1 MRLGKYRLV
10 VSIGGPEWGNALCFM
25 RNLHR
30 GIQLVQKISVL
41 SKLRG
46 FISCGDLIVVSFA
59 MYPQASVPFE

>member
-10 VSIGGPEWGNALCFM
+10 VSIGGPEWGNALCF
-25 RNLHR
+25 R